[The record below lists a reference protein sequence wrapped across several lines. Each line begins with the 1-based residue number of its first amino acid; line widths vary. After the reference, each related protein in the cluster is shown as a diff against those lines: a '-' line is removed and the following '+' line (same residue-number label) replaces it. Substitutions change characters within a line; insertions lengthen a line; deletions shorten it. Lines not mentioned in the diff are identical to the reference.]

1 MENFEEKPKI
11 LLASTSP
18 MRMELLEKTNLIFR
32 IDGSNIDETST
43 GDAEQRVREL
53 AQRKAQAVQGKYV
66 DHVIIGADT
75 LVEIE
80 GQPLGK
86 PETAENAITMLKMLS
101 GKWHH
106 VYTGICVL
114 DGRTG
119 KTHFGVEKTD
129 VLFSVLDEQLIK
141 AYVDT
146 REPLD
151 KAGGYGI
158 QGLGEILVEEI
169 RGSYSNVVGLPLS
182 LLRKMLAVFQIQMLP
197 RENKLPRMD
206 V

>member
-18 MRMELLEKTNLIFR
+18 RRKELLEKTNLIFR